1 MAELEESKLFHG
13 LSAEELLPVKAAA
26 RLLAFPANHRIF
38 KEGDPGDGIYVV
50 RSGQVGIS
58 VNTSQSQAGALTKIN
73 PGDFFGEMAV
83 LDNEPR
89 SASAVTSEATEAW
102 FIPRDELL
110 LVLEATPRLAVGL
123 VREFSLRMREFN
135 RQYLREVLQAEKL
148 TLVGRFARSIVHDFK
163 NPLNVIGLAAELMQ
177 MQKATPAMREG
188 AAIRIGKQ
196 VRRLSNMI
204 NELLEFTRGSQN
216 SIILAET
223 PYIRYISEL
232 VEELRFEVSEKGVE
246 LVVENEPPDLVI
258 LMDPQRMSHVFYNI
272 IHNAVDALGGAGKII
287 LRFEVRGREVVT
299 EIEDTGRGFAPEIVG
314 RLFEAFATHGK
325 AQGTGLGLSICKR
338 IVEDHNGWIK
348 ARAEE
353 GRGAIFAF
361 GLPFTQR

>member
-13 LSAEELLPVKAAA
+13 LSPEEMRPVKAAA
-26 RLLAFPANHRIF
+26 RLLAFAGGHLIF
-38 KEGDPGDGIYVV
+38 SEGDPGDGIYFV
-50 RSGQVGIS
+50 RSGEVLIS
-58 VNTSQSQAGALTKIN
+58 VKTSQSQTGALTKIC

-89 SASAVTSEATEAW
+89 SASATANGPTETW

-110 LVLEATPRLAVGL
+110 RVLEATPRLAVGL

-163 NPLNVIGLAAELMQ
+163 NPLNVIGLATELMQ
-177 MQKATPAMREG
+177 MQKATPAMRE
-188 AAIRIGKQ
+188 AAAQRIGKQ

-223 PYIRYISEL
+223 RYPRYIHEL
-232 VEELRFEVSEKGVE
+232 LEEIRFEVSEKGVE
-246 LVVENEPPDLVI
+246 LVLENDPPDLVV
-258 LMDPQRMSHVFYNI
+258 LMDPQRMSHVFYNL
-272 IHNAVDALGGAGKII
+272 IHNAVDALGGAGKIF
-287 LRFEVRGREVVT
+287 LRFQIREKQLVT
-299 EIEDTGRGFAPEIVG
+299 EIEDTGKGFAPEIVG
-314 RLFEAFATHGK
+314 RLFQAFATHGK

-338 IVEDHNGWIK
+338 IIEDHNGWIV
-348 ARAEE
+348 ARSEP

-361 GLPFTQR
+361 GLPFLQR